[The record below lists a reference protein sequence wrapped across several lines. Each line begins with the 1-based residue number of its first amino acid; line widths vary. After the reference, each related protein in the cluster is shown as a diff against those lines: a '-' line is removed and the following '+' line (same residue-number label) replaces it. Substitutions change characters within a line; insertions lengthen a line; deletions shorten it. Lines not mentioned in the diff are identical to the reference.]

1 MYTISLGR
9 KKPNNTSTMIYES
22 TDMRVY
28 DDVIPDQQQQ
38 TKNSQ
43 NGNPTKNY
51 SRAGTNTEKQQKYRK
66 GKKYKD

>member
-9 KKPNNTSTMIYES
+9 KKSNNTSTMIYES

-28 DDVIPDQQQQ
+28 DDQQQQ

-43 NGNPTKNY
+43 VCNY
-51 SRAGTNTEKQQKYRK
+51 DIDYGSREKRNSALANQFPRFTGQ
-66 GKKYKD
+66 